1 MPMGRNGWCRI
12 TCSSVADGAAMH
24 RRPFRHS
31 EWLLALLLAGAAVAG
46 RPAIR
51 PVPHV
56 DLTRFMGTWYL
67 VGGIP
72 TAFER
77 DAWNAVETYTLL
89 EDGSIRTTLSFNQG
103 GADGPR
109 KHIEAPARVRPGT
122 NNAVWDVRVFG
133 PVKAQYVV
141 AWLRDDYSLT
151 LVARDARDYA
161 WVFARTPAVA
171 EADLEPVRQHLG
183 RLGYDLAKWR
193 TVPHTGTT
201 LAESR

>member
-1 MPMGRNGWCRI
+1 
-12 TCSSVADGAAMH
+12 MH
-24 RRPFRHS
+24 RRPLLRPG
-31 EWLLALLLAGAAVAG
+31 WLLALLLVAGAVAANL
-46 RPAIR
+46 PAIR

-56 DLTRFMGTWYL
+56 DLARFMGTWYL

-77 DAWNAVETYTLL
+77 DAWNAVETYTLRK
-89 EDGSIRTTLSFNQG
+89 DGSIRTTLTFNQG
-103 GADGPR
+103 RANGPR

-141 AWLRDDYSLT
+141 AWLRDDYSLM

-161 WVFARTPAVA
+161 WVFARSPEVPA
-171 EADLEPVRQHLG
+171 ADLELARQRLRG
-183 RLGYDLAKWR
+183 LGYNLAKWR
-193 TVPHTGTT
+193 TVPHSGTT
-201 LAESR
+201 FAESR

>member
-1 MPMGRNGWCRI
+1 
-12 TCSSVADGAAMH
+12 MH
-24 RRPFRHS
+24 RRPLLRPG
-31 EWLLALLLAGAAVAG
+31 WLLALLLVAGAVVANL
-46 RPAIR
+46 PAIR

-56 DLTRFMGTWYL
+56 DLARFMGTWYL

-89 EDGSIRTTLSFNQG
+89 RDGSIRTTLTFNQG
-103 GADGPR
+103 RANGPR

-141 AWLRDDYSLT
+141 AWLRDDYSLWWSPAT
-151 LVARDARDYA
+151 RVTMPGSFHVPSRFPSMILSMRDSNCAA
-161 WVFARTPAVA
+161 GATTWTNGGACHTP
-171 EADLEPVRQHLG
+171 
-183 RLGYDLAKWR
+183 
-193 TVPHTGTT
+193 PH
-201 LAESR
+201 